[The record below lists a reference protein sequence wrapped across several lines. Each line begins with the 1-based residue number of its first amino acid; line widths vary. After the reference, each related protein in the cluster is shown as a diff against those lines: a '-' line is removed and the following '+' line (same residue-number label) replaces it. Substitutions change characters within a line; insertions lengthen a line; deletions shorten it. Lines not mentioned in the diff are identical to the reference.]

1 MDGEPCASNE
11 DLPNQVE
18 RRALRNKT
26 TVVVCKIF
34 FEDVICLYGC
44 VGKIEDKGE
53 LNANEARELFDDL
66 GVNLS
71 LSLVPR
77 SDRNNPDCKIREQ
90 AYFFY

>member
-1 MDGEPCASNE
+1 MFIW
-11 DLPNQVE
+11 
-18 RRALRNKT
+18 
-26 TVVVCKIF
+26 VCRK
-34 FEDVICLYGC
+34 
-44 VGKIEDKGE
+44 DKGE